1 MRRMASLLLLLALLL
16 LSLCALAEATEA
28 ITFTDPVLEA
38 MIRKQMGRPE
48 GHITVSEAETVIDL
62 YINREAEGDPAIR
75 DISSLAPFINLSHLT
90 LINHE
95 ITDISVLEN
104 MWNLKLLD
112 LGGNRVTD
120 LSPLS
125 KLPLEELAV
134 WGNGLTD
141 ISALTPIGTLNRLSL
156 NDNRIADF
164 SPIAHLAN
172 LQYLYVRVNATDD
185 YSALEGIYPGLKECD
200 FDVMTTPFD
209 RSEVI
214 RFNDPVL
221 EQRVRDALNIHDR
234 DVTAG
239 DAALLKDLNAD
250 ADQNAPEESR
260 IRDVSALKYFINL
273 ETLSLNNSAV
283 ADISALAGLEK
294 LKALWMLGGPNLDLG
309 PLAGMTRMVWLGII
323 GNMQDV
329 DFIDNMPELE
339 SLRIDGL
346 RNLPAGLPALHK
358 LRDFVSLGGELM
370 DISLLSQVPTL
381 EVVDLSWNLVSDVT
395 PLADLPL
402 RELYLAGCPVED
414 YSPLKDLYPNL
425 TGRNFEIFDL
435 AVPED
440 PDETVTFPDPVL
452 ERKVREALGK
462 PEGDITAGDAAKIT
476 RLDIQNEWQ
485 PQIPDDVIVRDIRGL
500 EYFISLRELDAGFNQ
515 IGDLTPL
522 SGLTELRKLN
532 LGGNGVRD
540 ISLLAGL
547 GNLEEL
553 TLWGNSI
560 RDVSPLSGLASLR
573 SLHLGGI
580 QIDDLSP
587 LAGLTKIDHLYLD
600 GCGIEDIS
608 PLAGMTNMY
617 RLSLPDNYI
626 TDLTPISGM
635 ASLIQLKLANNLVQ
649 DYSPIEKLYPQLQ
662 EKDFEYGQ
670 VFDVDM
676 PLKAEDPDA
685 EIPVSDA
692 GLEAILREATG
703 VSGRP
708 LTQKD
713 LCAIGKLVPGDQ
725 SLWESVSDLSPLRYC
740 LNMEGIVIDRS
751 QVSDLSPLG
760 GLTKLRGI
768 RIDNSLVSDLSPLAG
783 LSSLTGVEF
792 PRNQIEDISALAA
805 LPGLERVELID
816 NRIADFSPLYG
827 LQNLKVLR
835 IQRNAAQ
842 DVSGLKELA
851 GRLQEKDFDPDQPL
865 DLNPWSGGG
874 PGSGDRGMIQPEN
887 PDEVVV
893 FNDPVFE
900 RRVREQMGIPEG
912 NVTARDAARVDRLE
926 FNLEWQE
933 SIPDDIRICDLT
945 GIEHFLNIK
954 KLGLNFHSVSDIGI
968 LPGLPRLEHVDL
980 GCNGISDLSAF
991 AHMPNLRL
999 LILFDNGITDIS
1011 PLRGLTKLEVLQIE
1025 KNRISDISPL
1035 DGMPQ
1040 LSELNL
1046 SDNLV
1051 SDFNPLYG
1059 LPNLKVL
1066 QIQRNAAQDVSV
1078 LAELA
1083 GRLEQ
1088 KDFDPNQPLEL
1099 NPWSGGGPG
1108 NNDIKGG
1115 DPDMLQPEDPDKVI
1129 KFPDKVLERRIREA
1143 IGKPEGKITAGDAAL
1158 VEELFLGNEWQQK
1171 FPKGSQ
1177 IADLSGIEHFINLKR
1192 LDISFNKIKDVKK
1205 LSGLTRL
1212 EYLKAFGNQISN
1224 VAPLKDLVNLNNL
1237 NIGGNKLTKID
1248 ALAGLTKLT
1257 QLYLNDN
1264 KLTSIGALTEMKDL
1278 SILHLNN
1285 NKIKDFSPIL
1295 SIYPQL
1301 VEKDFEMK

>member
-1 MRRMASLLLLLALLL
+1 MSRMMSLLLALLL
-16 LSLCALAEATEA
+16 FSLCAMAEAPNA
-28 ITFTDPVLEA
+28 ITFSDPILEA
-38 MIRKQMGRPE
+38 MVRKQMGRPE
-48 GHITVSEAETVIDL
+48 GGITAAEVEMVMAL
-62 YINREAEGDPAIR
+62 NMNREAEGDPAIR
-75 DISSLAPFINLSHLT
+75 DISSLAPFVNLSHLS
-90 LINHE
+90 LIGHE
-95 ITDISVLEN
+95 IEDISVLEN
-104 MWNLKLLD
+104 MWNLKILD

-120 LSPLS
+120 LRPLS
-125 KLPLEELAV
+125 KLPLEVLAV
-134 WGNGLTD
+134 WDNGVTN
-141 ISALTPIGTLNRLSL
+141 ISALAPIETLNRLSL

-164 SPIAHLAN
+164 SPIAHLTN

-185 YSALEGIYPGLKECD
+185 YSALEGIYPGLRECD

-250 ADQNAPEESR
+250 ADQNAPGESR
-260 IRDVSALKYFINL
+260 IRDVSALKYFVNL

-294 LKALWMLGGPNLDLG
+294 LKALWMLGGPPLDLE
-309 PLAGMTRMVWLGII
+309 PIAGMTRMVWLGIN

-358 LRDFVSLGGELM
+358 LRDFASLGGELM

-414 YSPLKDLYPNL
+414 YSPLKDLYPHL
-425 TGRNFEIFDL
+425 TGRSFEIFDL

-440 PDETVTFPDPVL
+440 PDKTVTFPDPAL
-452 ERKVREALGK
+452 EKKVREALGK

-485 PQIPDDVIVRDIRGL
+485 PQIPDDVTVKDIRGL
-500 EYFISLRELDAGFNQ
+500 QYFINLRELDAGFNN
-515 IGDLTPL
+515 ISDLTPL

-532 LGGNGVRD
+532 MGGNSVRD
-540 ISLLAGL
+540 ISVLAGL
-547 GNLEEL
+547 GNLEDL

-560 RDVSPLSGLASLR
+560 RDISPLSGLTSLR

-635 ASLIQLKLANNLVQ
+635 ASLIQLKLANNPVQ
-649 DYSPIEKLYPQLQ
+649 DYSPIENLYPQLQ

-670 VFDVDM
+670 VFDVDV

-685 EIPVSDA
+685 EVPVSDA

-703 VSGRP
+703 VTGKA

-713 LCAIGKLVPGDQ
+713 LCTIGKLVPGGQ
-725 SLWESVSDLSPLRYC
+725 SPCESVSDLSPLRYC
-740 LNMEGIVIDRS
+740 LNMDGIVIDRS
-751 QVSDLSPLG
+751 QVSDLSPLS

-792 PRNQIEDISALAA
+792 PRNQIEDISALAT
-805 LPGLERVELID
+805 LPGLERAELID
-816 NRIADFSPLYG
+816 NRIADFSPLQD
-827 LQNLKVLR
+827 LKNLVALN
-835 IQRNAAQ
+835 IQRNGTQ
-842 DVSGLKELA
+842 DASVLTELA
-851 GRLQEKDFDPDQPL
+851 GRLKEKDFDPDQPL
-865 DLNPWSGGG
+865 EMNPWFFRD
-874 PGSGDRGMIQPEN
+874 PDMIQPEN

-893 FNDPVFE
+893 FSDPVFE
-900 RRVREQMGIPEG
+900 RRVREMLGIPEG
-912 NVTARDAARVDRLE
+912 GITARDAAGVDGLD
-926 FNLEWQE
+926 FNMEWQE
-933 SIPDDIRICDLT
+933 NIPDDVRIHDLT
-945 GIEHFLNIK
+945 GIEYFINIK
-954 KLGLNFHSVSDIGI
+954 YLCLNFHAASDIRM
-968 LPGLPRLEHVDL
+968 LPGLTRVDRVDL
-980 GCNGISDLSAF
+980 GCNGITDLSAL
-991 AHMPNLRL
+991 ASMPNLRYL
-999 LILFDNGITDIS
+999 YLFGNGITDITPLAGLTRLSLLMIEQNRITDVS
-1011 PLRGLTKLEVLQIE
+1011 PLT
-1025 KNRISDISPL
+1025 
-1035 DGMPQ
+1035 GMAE
-1040 LSELNL
+1040 LAELNL
-1046 SDNLV
+1046 SDNMV
-1051 SDFNPLYG
+1051 ADFSPLQG
-1059 LPNLKVL
+1059 LKNLKML
-1066 QIQRNAAQDVSV
+1066 QIQRNGTQDASV

-1099 NPWSGGGPG
+1099 NPWSGDGPG
-1108 NNDIKGG
+1108 DDGVKGG

-1177 IADLSGIEHFINLKR
+1177 IADLGGIEHFINLKR
-1192 LDISFNKIKDVKK
+1192 LDISWNRIKDIKK

-1212 EYLKAFGNQISN
+1212 EYLKAFGNQITSA
-1224 VAPLKDLVNLNNL
+1224 APLKDLVNLNSL
-1237 NIGGNKLTKID
+1237 NIGNNKLTKID
-1248 ALAGLTKLT
+1248 ALKELANLKS
-1257 QLYLNDN
+1257 LYLD
-1264 KLTSIGALTEMKDL
+1264 G
-1278 SILHLNN
+1278 
-1285 NKIKDFSPIL
+1285 NKIKDFSPIE
-1295 SIYPQL
+1295 SIYPWL
-1301 VEKDFEMK
+1301 EDKDFTLGN